1 MCWTADAYGT
11 CSQAITSKKLIVTA
25 AGLNSFAMYLAA
37 RPTCTL
43 LDLSNNYLDIME
55 PSIMT
60 FVNLTHIDFSY
71 NRLKEIPGAIGNLR
85 ELVVFRANGNLISEL
100 PSSMGFIETLES
112 LALAENGMRS
122 FCVHTGVCTCSR
134 LTDVRT

>member
-1 MCWTADAYGT
+1 
-11 CSQAITSKKLIVTA
+11 
-25 AGLNSFAMYLAA
+25 
-37 RPTCTL
+37 
-43 LDLSNNYLDIME
+43 ME

-122 FCVHTGVCTCSR
+122 FCVHASVCTCTR

>member
-1 MCWTADAYGT
+1 
-11 CSQAITSKKLIVTA
+11 
-25 AGLNSFAMYLAA
+25 MYLAA

-43 LDLSNNYLDIME
+43 LDLSNNYLDVME

-60 FVNLTHIDFSY
+60 FVNLRHVDFSY

-100 PSSMGFIETLES
+100 PSSMGFMELLES
-112 LALAENGMRS
+112 LALADNGRRPVCACE
-122 FCVHTGVCTCSR
+122 CVHMQSSNP
-134 LTDVRT
+134 

>member
-1 MCWTADAYGT
+1 VGTVTADAFET
-11 CSQAITSKKLIVTA
+11 CDQAITSKKLIVSA

-37 RPTCTL
+37 RPTCGL

-60 FVNLTHIDFSY
+60 FVNLHHIDFSY

-85 ELVVFRANGNLISEL
+85 DLVVFRANGNLISEL
-100 PSSMGFIETLES
+100 PSSMGFMELLES
-112 LALAENGMRS
+112 LALADNGMPSLRV
-122 FCVHTGVCTCSR
+122 CERVHMRYKV
-134 LTDVRT
+134 V